1 MKNMKLYI
9 SIILAVIIFVVT
21 TGCASR
27 PAQGEGW
34 KDPNKPDDQEWSDP
48 NKPDDQEWRD
58 PSKPDDQEWSD
69 PEKPDD
75 QGWRD
80 LGEPG
85 DQEWRDPEKPWTEV
99 IEPSEPDHTGM
110 YKHEI
115 DGIVFYTEHDVEQ
128 WIGHQDG
135 LGMTFNLEQMV
146 KDLFGDEALS
156 GNNVARVVS
165 YNGSSISLSFYN
177 ANMDGTTELQ
187 AKDGFYPL
195 IQTEGT
201 VIYDLG
207 DGSPEYYKPYY
218 FINGTYYC
226 TDYEMIEIALYTC
239 ERWIAGEYYFWEN
252 FNSSSRLYIIDG
264 NTPRNP

>member
-1 MKNMKLYI
+1 MKNMKLFI
-9 SIILAVIIFVVT
+9 SLMLAVIIFVVT

-34 KDPNKPDDQEWSDP
+34 KDPNMPEDQEWSDP
-48 NKPDDQEWRD
+48 NKPSDQEWN
-58 PSKPDDQEWSD
+58 D
-69 PEKPDD
+69 PEKP
-75 QGWRD
+75 
-80 LGEPG
+80 EE
-85 DQEWRDPEKPWTEV
+85 QEWRDPENPEEQEWRDPENPGA
-99 IEPSEPDHTGM
+99 EPANSDDPDHTGM

-156 GNNVARVVS
+156 GNNVAKFVLP
-165 YNGSSISLSFYN
+165 NGNALNLSFYN

-207 DGSPEYYKPYY
+207 DGSPEYLLMCDK
-218 FINGTYYC
+218 
-226 TDYEMIEIALYTC
+226 EVIEV
-239 ERWIAGEYYFWEN
+239 
-252 FNSSSRLYIIDG
+252 
-264 NTPRNP
+264 